1 MIRILLEQHVSSIS
15 KNLNFMWQR
24 SKFPSLGILLNLAIP
39 NLLQIQETSFW
50 ILLIPWDQAARL
62 VFPRLPLCSCLP
74 PIIYIFMFDF
84 IRNFA
89 FLCLFLID
97 QWPIHQSNSLEHSS
111 ISVSIPSLIDSF
123 IPGTDNK
130 CNVSAMAL
138 QSSSETSTALSRF
151 PVITMGW
158 CVDMVSSIRL

>member
-1 MIRILLEQHVSSIS
+1 MLMFTTDYLH
-15 KNLNFMWQR
+15 
-24 SKFPSLGILLNLAIP
+24 
-39 NLLQIQETSFW
+39 
-50 ILLIPWDQAARL
+50 
-62 VFPRLPLCSCLP
+62 
-74 PIIYIFMFDF
+74 IFMFDF

-97 QWPIHQSNSLEHSS
+97 QRPIHQSNSFTHSS

-138 QSSSETSTALSRF
+138 QSSYETTTALPRF
-151 PVITMGW
+151 PVIAIGW
-158 CVDMVSSIRL
+158 YVDVVSSIKL